1 MVKITKMM
9 RITSKSMTAMKK
21 RNIILVLVLLLFPF
35 ISGAQVLK
43 GSYFLDHSINR
54 HKMNPAFAPRANYF
68 QLPVI
73 GNTGVGIYSNLDVPL
88 LTYPVGDKLGTFL
101 HPSVS
106 PEQFR
111 RDLPAHLHF
120 DADIQTTILSFGG
133 FNKKKAFWN
142 FTIDTRMMYDM
153 DLPSDLFLFV
163 KQGVG
168 TQSQKYNIGNINAY
182 ATAALQASFG
192 YSREWMKGLRAGFKV
207 RAIAPIAYFGLNLE
221 DVSLTTGAD
230 KWTVNTNG
238 YLYTSMAGLDVKMSD
253 GSLGT
258 DFDMN
263 KFLSNKGLAG
273 FGYSVDLGVEYTL
286 EIGCP
291 VDGLAFSLAVTDLGQ
306 IFYKKDCVS
315 AFENEGSMD
324 WIGFHVDENLNLN
337 TDQAMAD
344 LESKASG
351 LFNLKEME
359 HPQMFERSTMP
370 RLYAGVELPFLK
382 RTMSVGLLYSA
393 RFSHSY
399 ARHELTA
406 SYNITPCRWF
416 ALGLNYSFLNTTRS
430 MGAMLEFTPKAGP
443 CFFLGMD
450 YVPMEFV
457 NAPLLE
463 DILGASPGLLS
474 MLGVKTTSWA
484 LPTSSRFN
492 MNFGLAFNLGSKH
505 VNPKKEKK
513 NKTK

>member
-1 MVKITKMM
+1 
-9 RITSKSMTAMKK
+9 MKQNK
-21 RNIILVLVLLLFPF
+21 IILAVFMLLLPLLA
-35 ISGAQVLK
+35 GAQVLK

-106 PEQFR
+106 LEQFR

-238 YLYTSMAGLDVKMSD
+238 YLYTSMAGLDVKMTD

-315 AFENEGSMD
+315 AFMNEGSMD

-443 CFFLGMD
+443 CLFLGMD
-450 YVPMEFV
+450 YFPMEWAS
-457 NAPLLE
+457 APLLE
-463 DILGASPGLLS
+463 SVLGEAPGLFKS
-474 MLGVKTTSWA
+474 MGFKTWTV
-484 LPTSSRFN
+484 PTSTRFN
-492 MNFGLAFNLGSKH
+492 FNFGLAFNLGSKY

>member
-1 MVKITKMM
+1 
-9 RITSKSMTAMKK
+9 MKT
-21 RNIILVLVLLLFPF
+21 RNIILALVLLLFPV
-35 ISGAQVLK
+35 IAEAQVIK
-43 GSYFLDHSINR
+43 GSYFLDHSVNS

-68 QLPVI
+68 QLPVL
-73 GNTGVGIYSNLDVPL
+73 GYTGFGLYSNVDVPL
-88 LTYPVGDKLGTFL
+88 MTYPVNGKLGTFL

-106 PEQFR
+106 VDQFR
-111 RDLPAHLHF
+111 RDLPNHLHF
-120 DADIQTTILSFGG
+120 DADMETTILSFGG

-168 TQSQKYNIGNINAY
+168 TQSKKYNIGNINAY

-263 KFLSNKGLAG
+263 RFLSNKGLAG

-306 IFYKKDCVS
+306 IFYKKDCIS
-315 AFENEGSMD
+315 AFKNEGSMD

-359 HPQMFERSTMP
+359 HPQKFERSTMP

-430 MGAMLEFTPKAGP
+430 MGAVLELTPKAGP
-443 CFFLGMD
+443 CLFVGMD
-450 YVPMEFV
+450 YFPMEWAH
-457 NAPLLE
+457 APVLE
-463 DILGASPGLLS
+463 S
-474 MLGVKTTSWA
+474 MLGEAPQMLGKFGFKTWA
-484 LPTSSRFN
+484 VPTSTRIN
-492 MNFGLAFNLGSKH
+492 LNFGLSFNLGSKH

-513 NKTK
+513 TKNK

>member
-1 MVKITKMM
+1 
-9 RITSKSMTAMKK
+9 MKK

-73 GNTGVGIYSNLDVPL
+73 GNTGVGIYSNLDVLL

-106 PEQFR
+106 LEQFR

-168 TQSQKYNIGNINAY
+168 TQSKKYNIGNINAY

-315 AFENEGSMD
+315 AFKNEGSMD
-324 WIGFHVDENLNLN
+324 WVGFHVDENLNLN

-351 LFNLKEME
+351 LFNLQEME

-406 SYNITPCRWF
+406 SYNITPCKWF

-430 MGAMLEFTPKAGP
+430 MGAVLEFTPKAGP

-484 LPTSSRFN
+484 LPTSTRFN
-492 MNFGLAFNLGSKH
+492 FNFGLAFNLGSKY

>member
-1 MVKITKMM
+1 M
-9 RITSKSMTAMKK
+9 
-21 RNIILVLVLLLFPF
+21 
-35 ISGAQVLK
+35 LK

-273 FGYSVDLGVEYTL
+273 LGYSVDLGLEYTL
-286 EIGCP
+286 EIGSP
-291 VDGLAFSLAVTDLGQ
+291 VDGLAVSFAVTDLGQ

-315 AFENEGSMD
+315 AFKNEGSMD
-324 WIGFHVDENLNLN
+324 WVGFHVNENAETNFDE
-337 TDQAMAD
+337 AMSD
-344 LESKASG
+344 FESKAAG
-351 LFNLKEME
+351 LFNLTEMA
-359 HPQMFERSTMP
+359 HPQRFDRSTMP

-406 SYNITPCRWF
+406 SYNLTPCKWF

-430 MGAMLEFTPKAGP
+430 MGAVIEFTPKAGP
-443 CFFLGMD
+443 CLFLGMD

-457 NAPLLE
+457 NAPILE
-463 DILGASPGLLS
+463 DVLGQSPGLLR
-474 MLGVKTTSWA
+474 MLGLKTTSWA

-492 MNFGLAFNLGSKH
+492 MNFGFAFNLGSKY

-513 NKTK
+513 NKNK

>member
-1 MVKITKMM
+1 M
-9 RITSKSMTAMKK
+9 RK
-21 RNIILVLVLLLFPF
+21 NNILVALVLLMIPAFA
-35 ISGAQVLK
+35 GAQVLK
-43 GSYFLDHSINR
+43 GSYFLDSSVNS

-68 QLPVI
+68 QLPGI
-73 GNTGVGIYSNLDVPL
+73 GYTGFGMYSNLDLPL
-88 LTYPVGDKLGTFL
+88 LTYPVDGKLGTFL

-106 PEQFR
+106 VDQFR
-111 RDLPAHLHF
+111 RDLPKHLHL
-120 DADIQTTILSFGG
+120 DMDMETTILSFGG

-142 FTIDTRMMYDM
+142 FTIDTRVMADV
-153 DLPSDLFLFV
+153 DLPSDLLLFM
-163 KQGVG
+163 KQGMG
-168 TQSQKYNIGNINAY
+168 TESHKYNIGNVNAY
-182 ATAALQASFG
+182 ATGALQMAFG
-192 YSREWMKGLRAGFKV
+192 YSREYLKGLRAGFKV

-315 AFENEGSMD
+315 AFKNEGSMD

-359 HPQMFERSTMP
+359 HPQKFERSTMP

-430 MGAMLEFTPKAGP
+430 MGAVLELTPKAGP
-443 CFFLGMD
+443 CLFVGMD
-450 YVPMEFV
+450 YFPMEWAH
-457 NAPLLE
+457 APVLE
-463 DILGASPGLLS
+463 S
-474 MLGVKTTSWA
+474 MLGEAPQMLGKFGFKTWA
-484 LPTSSRFN
+484 VPTSTRIN
-492 MNFGLAFNLGSKH
+492 LNFGLSFNLGSKH

-513 NKTK
+513 TKNK

>member
-1 MVKITKMM
+1 
-9 RITSKSMTAMKK
+9 MKK

-106 PEQFR
+106 LEQFR

-315 AFENEGSMD
+315 AFKNEGSMD

-351 LFNLKEME
+351 LFNLQEME
-359 HPQMFERSTMP
+359 HPQKFERSTMP

-443 CFFLGMD
+443 CLFLGMD
-450 YVPMEFV
+450 YFPMEWAS
-457 NAPLLE
+457 APLLE
-463 DILGASPGLLS
+463 SVLGEAPGLFKS
-474 MLGVKTTSWA
+474 MGFKTWTV
-484 LPTSSRFN
+484 PTSTRFN
-492 MNFGLAFNLGSKH
+492 FNFGLAFNLGSKY

>member
-1 MVKITKMM
+1 
-9 RITSKSMTAMKK
+9 MKK

-238 YLYTSMAGLDVKMSD
+238 YLYTSMPGLDVKMSD

-263 KFLSNKGLAG
+263 KFLSNKCLAG

-306 IFYKKDCVS
+306 IFYRKDCVS
-315 AFENEGSMD
+315 AFKNEGSMD

-337 TDQAMAD
+337 IDQAMAD

-406 SYNITPCRWF
+406 SYNITPCKWF

-430 MGAMLEFTPKAGP
+430 MGAVLEFTPKAGP

-492 MNFGLAFNLGSKH
+492 MNFGLAFNLGSKY

>member
-1 MVKITKMM
+1 
-9 RITSKSMTAMKK
+9 MKK

>member
-1 MVKITKMM
+1 
-9 RITSKSMTAMKK
+9 MKQNK
-21 RNIILVLVLLLFPF
+21 IILAVFMLLLPLLA
-35 ISGAQVLK
+35 GAQVLK

-106 PEQFR
+106 LEQFR

-168 TQSQKYNIGNINAY
+168 TQSHKYNIGNINAY

-315 AFENEGSMD
+315 AFKNEGSMD

-430 MGAMLEFTPKAGP
+430 MGTMLEFTPKAGP
-443 CFFLGMD
+443 CLFLGMD
-450 YVPMEFV
+450 YFPMEWAS
-457 NAPLLE
+457 APLLE
-463 DILGASPGLLS
+463 SVLGEAPGLFKS
-474 MLGVKTTSWA
+474 MGFKTWTV
-484 LPTSSRFN
+484 PTSTRFN
-492 MNFGLAFNLGSKH
+492 FNFGLAFNLGSKY

>member
-1 MVKITKMM
+1 
-9 RITSKSMTAMKK
+9 MKLNK
-21 RNIILVLVLLLFPF
+21 IILAVFMLLLPLLA
-35 ISGAQVLK
+35 GAQVLK

-106 PEQFR
+106 LEQFR

-315 AFENEGSMD
+315 AFKNEGSMD

-443 CFFLGMD
+443 CLFLGMD
-450 YVPMEFV
+450 YFPMEWAS
-457 NAPLLE
+457 APLLE
-463 DILGASPGLLS
+463 SVLGEAPGLFKS
-474 MLGVKTTSWA
+474 MGFKTWTV
-484 LPTSSRFN
+484 PTSTRFN
-492 MNFGLAFNLGSKH
+492 FNFGLAFNLGSKY

>member
-1 MVKITKMM
+1 
-9 RITSKSMTAMKK
+9 MKQNK
-21 RNIILVLVLLLFPF
+21 IILAVFMLLLPLLA
-35 ISGAQVLK
+35 GAQVLK

-106 PEQFR
+106 LEQFR

-238 YLYTSMAGLDVKMSD
+238 YLYTSMAGLDVNMSD

-291 VDGLAFSLAVTDLGQ
+291 VDGLAVSFAVTDLGQ

-406 SYNITPCRWF
+406 SYNLTPCKWF

-443 CFFLGMD
+443 CLFLGMD
-450 YVPMEFV
+450 YFPMEWA

-463 DILGASPGLLS
+463 SVLGEAPGLFKS
-474 MLGVKTTSWA
+474 MGFKTWTV
-484 LPTSSRFN
+484 PTSTRFN
-492 MNFGLAFNLGSKH
+492 FNFGLAFNLGSKY

>member
-1 MVKITKMM
+1 
-9 RITSKSMTAMKK
+9 MKT
-21 RNIILVLVLLLFPF
+21 RNIILALVLLLFPV
-35 ISGAQVLK
+35 IAEAQVIK
-43 GSYFLDHSINR
+43 GSYFLDHSVNS

-68 QLPVI
+68 QLPVL
-73 GNTGVGIYSNLDVPL
+73 GYTGFGLYSNVDVPL
-88 LTYPVGDKLGTFL
+88 LTYPVNGKLGTFL

-106 PEQFR
+106 VDQFR
-111 RDLPAHLHF
+111 RDLPNHLHF
-120 DADIQTTILSFGG
+120 DADMETTILSFGG

-306 IFYKKDCVS
+306 IFYKKDCIS
-315 AFENEGSMD
+315 AFKNEGSMD

-359 HPQMFERSTMP
+359 HPQKFERSTMP

-430 MGAMLEFTPKAGP
+430 MGAVLELTPKAGP
-443 CFFLGMD
+443 CLFVGMD
-450 YVPMEFV
+450 YFPMEWAH
-457 NAPLLE
+457 APVLE
-463 DILGASPGLLS
+463 S
-474 MLGVKTTSWA
+474 MLGEAPQMLGKFGFKTWA
-484 LPTSSRFN
+484 VPTSTRIN
-492 MNFGLAFNLGSKH
+492 LNFGLSFNLGSKH

-513 NKTK
+513 TKNK

>member
-1 MVKITKMM
+1 
-9 RITSKSMTAMKK
+9 MKQNK
-21 RNIILVLVLLLFPF
+21 IILAVFMLLLPLLA
-35 ISGAQVLK
+35 GAQVLK

-106 PEQFR
+106 LEQFR

-315 AFENEGSMD
+315 AFKNEGSMD
-324 WIGFHVDENLNLN
+324 WVGFHVDENLNLN

-351 LFNLKEME
+351 LFNLQEME

-443 CFFLGMD
+443 CLFLGMD
-450 YVPMEFV
+450 YFPMEWAS
-457 NAPLLE
+457 APLLE
-463 DILGASPGLLS
+463 SVLGEAPGLFKS
-474 MLGVKTTSWA
+474 MGFKTWTV
-484 LPTSSRFN
+484 PTSTRFN
-492 MNFGLAFNLGSKH
+492 FNFGLAFNLGSKY

>member
-1 MVKITKMM
+1 
-9 RITSKSMTAMKK
+9 MTAMKK

-273 FGYSVDLGVEYTL
+273 LGYSVDLGLEYTL
-286 EIGCP
+286 EIGSP
-291 VDGLAFSLAVTDLGQ
+291 VDGLAVSFAVTDLGQ

-315 AFENEGSMD
+315 AFKNEGSMD
-324 WIGFHVDENLNLN
+324 WVGFHVNENAETNFDE
-337 TDQAMAD
+337 AMSD
-344 LESKASG
+344 FESKAAG
-351 LFNLKEME
+351 LFNLTEMA
-359 HPQMFERSTMP
+359 HPQRFDRSTMP

-406 SYNITPCRWF
+406 SYNLTPCKWF

-430 MGAMLEFTPKAGP
+430 MGAVIEFTPKAGP
-443 CFFLGMD
+443 CLFLGMD

-457 NAPLLE
+457 NAPILE
-463 DILGASPGLLS
+463 DVLGQSPGLLR
-474 MLGVKTTSWA
+474 MLGLKTTSWA

-492 MNFGLAFNLGSKH
+492 MNFGFAFNLGSKY

-513 NKTK
+513 NKNK

>member
-1 MVKITKMM
+1 M
-9 RITSKSMTAMKK
+9 RK
-21 RNIILVLVLLLFPF
+21 NNILVALVLLMIPAFA
-35 ISGAQVLK
+35 GAQVLK
-43 GSYFLDHSINR
+43 GSYFLNSSVNS

-68 QLPVI
+68 QLPGI
-73 GNTGVGIYSNLDVPL
+73 GYTGFGMYSNLDLPL
-88 LTYPVGDKLGTFL
+88 LTYPVDGKLGTFL

-106 PEQFR
+106 VDQFR
-111 RDLPAHLHF
+111 RDLPKHLHL
-120 DADIQTTILSFGG
+120 DMDMETTILSFGG

-142 FTIDTRMMYDM
+142 FTIDTRVMADV
-153 DLPSDLFLFV
+153 DLPSDLLLFM
-163 KQGVG
+163 KQGMG
-168 TQSQKYNIGNINAY
+168 TESHKYNIGNINAY
-182 ATAALQASFG
+182 ATGALQASFG
-192 YSREWMKGLRAGFKV
+192 YSREWIKGLRAGFKV
-207 RAIAPIAYFGLNLE
+207 RAIAPMAYVGLNLE

-315 AFENEGSMD
+315 AFKNEGSMD
-324 WIGFHVDENLNLN
+324 WIGFHVDENLNVN
-337 TDQAMAD
+337 VDEAMAD

-351 LFNLKEME
+351 LFNLSEME

-406 SYNITPCRWF
+406 SYNLTPCKWF
-416 ALGLNYSFLNTTRS
+416 ALGLNYSFLNTTSS

-443 CFFLGMD
+443 CLFLGMD
-450 YVPMEFV
+450 YFPMEWAS
-457 NAPLLE
+457 APLLE
-463 DILGASPGLLS
+463 SVLGEAPSLFKS
-474 MLGVKTTSWA
+474 MGFKTWTV
-484 LPTSSRFN
+484 PTSTRFN
-492 MNFGLAFNLGSKH
+492 FNFGLAFNLGSKY

>member
-1 MVKITKMM
+1 
-9 RITSKSMTAMKK
+9 MKQNK
-21 RNIILVLVLLLFPF
+21 IILAVFMLLLPLLA
-35 ISGAQVLK
+35 GAQVLK

-106 PEQFR
+106 LEQFR

-168 TQSQKYNIGNINAY
+168 TQSKKYNIGNINAY

-315 AFENEGSMD
+315 AFKNEGSMD
-324 WIGFHVDENLNLN
+324 WIGFHVDENLNVN
-337 TDQAMAD
+337 VDEAMAD

-351 LFNLKEME
+351 LFNLTEME

-406 SYNITPCRWF
+406 SYNLTPCKWF

-443 CFFLGMD
+443 CLFLGMD
-450 YVPMEFV
+450 YFPMEWAS
-457 NAPLLE
+457 APLLE
-463 DILGASPGLLS
+463 SVLGEAPGLFKS
-474 MLGVKTTSWA
+474 MGFKTWTV
-484 LPTSSRFN
+484 PTSTRFN
-492 MNFGLAFNLGSKH
+492 FNFGLAFNLGSKY

>member
-1 MVKITKMM
+1 
-9 RITSKSMTAMKK
+9 MKT
-21 RNIILVLVLLLFPF
+21 RNIILALVLLLFPV
-35 ISGAQVLK
+35 IAEAQVIK
-43 GSYFLDHSINR
+43 GSYFLDHSVNS

-68 QLPVI
+68 QLPVL
-73 GNTGVGIYSNLDVPL
+73 GYTGFGLYSNVDVPL
-88 LTYPVGDKLGTFL
+88 LTYPVNGKLGTFL

-106 PEQFR
+106 VDQFR
-111 RDLPAHLHF
+111 RDLPNHLHF
-120 DADIQTTILSFGG
+120 DADMETTILSFGG

-315 AFENEGSMD
+315 AFKNEGSMD

-443 CFFLGMD
+443 CLFLGMD
-450 YVPMEFV
+450 YFPMEWAS
-457 NAPLLE
+457 APLLE
-463 DILGASPGLLS
+463 SVLGEAPGLFKS
-474 MLGVKTTSWA
+474 MGFKTWTV
-484 LPTSSRFN
+484 PTSTRFN
-492 MNFGLAFNLGSKH
+492 FNFGLAFNLGSKY

>member
-1 MVKITKMM
+1 
-9 RITSKSMTAMKK
+9 MKQNK
-21 RNIILVLVLLLFPF
+21 IILAVFMLLLPLLA
-35 ISGAQVLK
+35 GAQVLK

-106 PEQFR
+106 LEQFR

-315 AFENEGSMD
+315 AFKNEGSMD

-443 CFFLGMD
+443 CLFLGMD
-450 YVPMEFV
+450 YFPMEWAS
-457 NAPLLE
+457 APLLE
-463 DILGASPGLLS
+463 SVLGEAPGLFKS
-474 MLGVKTTSWA
+474 MGFKTWTV
-484 LPTSSRFN
+484 PTSTRFN
-492 MNFGLAFNLGSKH
+492 FNFGLAFNLGSKY

>member
-1 MVKITKMM
+1 
-9 RITSKSMTAMKK
+9 MKQNK
-21 RNIILVLVLLLFPF
+21 IILAVFMLLLPLLA
-35 ISGAQVLK
+35 GAQVLK

-106 PEQFR
+106 LEQFR

-263 KFLSNKGLAG
+263 RFLSNKGLAG

-315 AFENEGSMD
+315 AFKNEGSMD

-351 LFNLKEME
+351 LFNLQEME
-359 HPQMFERSTMP
+359 HPQKFERSTMP

-443 CFFLGMD
+443 CLFLGMD
-450 YVPMEFV
+450 YFPMEWAS
-457 NAPLLE
+457 APLLE
-463 DILGASPGLLS
+463 SVLGEAPGLFKS
-474 MLGVKTTSWA
+474 MGFKTWTV
-484 LPTSSRFN
+484 PTSTRFN
-492 MNFGLAFNLGSKH
+492 FNFGLAFNLGSKY